1 MIQKGETDPSSAL
14 LLREL
19 CGYGRRSEGYSCTC
33 QERSST
39 VVHMGIWENHLE
51 IENTQRYSVNTLLP
65 VRHREPGTCTWIYH
79 HFVTVLVAIKKT
91 GLPSLGLH
99 GPSLKRQQTQ
109 NRRQQT
115 HGSCLWERE
124 DQWRCSGCISLTWHS
139 IRLAKQLWN
148 DLWDMNNMRSA
159 HNTGW

>member
-51 IENTQRYSVNTLLP
+51 IENIQRYSVNTLLP
-65 VRHREPGTCTWIYH
+65 VRHREPGTWKDLPSFCDIV
-79 HFVTVLVAIKKT
+79 FVAIKKT
-91 GLPSLGLH
+91 WLTSLGLY
-99 GPSLKRQQTQ
+99 GPSLKRQQTMSKQ
-109 NRRQQT
+109 KPTNPWIMPV
-115 HGSCLWERE
+115 GER
-124 DQWRCSGCISLTWHS
+124 ISMKKFRVHFSNVAQYQAGKATVE
-139 IRLAKQLWN
+139 
-148 DLWDMNNMRSA
+148 
-159 HNTGW
+159 